1 MKKLLALL
9 MAGAMM
15 LSVAACGSDAASSAA
30 ASTAK
35 SEAPAEATAAVDTA
49 KEETAASAAE
59 TADASTAETANG
71 EGRTFTVGFD
81 AEYPPYGYKD
91 ESGEYTGFDLELA
104 QEVCDRNGWALVKQP
119 IDWDSKDM
127 ELNSGTID
135 CIWNGMSITPEREES
150 MAMTFPYLNNQ
161 MIFYTRADAG
171 IDSLEALA
179 GKSVAVQNGSYAEEL
194 LSGDYADLAATFSE
208 VLGFD
213 EYLTAL
219 MDLQNGGCD
228 AVLMDLVV
236 GDYRINGMGAT
247 DLKAAVA
254 LTDDNYGIG
263 FRKEDIALRDKVEEL
278 LIEMKKDGTLE
289 KISTQ
294 WFGSDITVVP
304 AE

>member
-1 MKKLLALL
+1 MNMKKLFAVLMVLMLAVSGLAL
-9 MAGAMM
+9 AQ
-15 LSVAACGSDAASSAA
+15 
-30 ASTAK
+30 
-35 SEAPAEATAAVDTA
+35 
-49 KEETAASAAE
+49 
-59 TADASTAETANG
+59 ADASLDNIVEKG
-71 EGRTFTVGFD
+71 TFILGLDDSFPPMGFRDENNDIVGFD
-81 AEYPPYGYKD
+81 IDVAKEVAARLGVEFIAQPISWDAK
-91 ESGEYTGFDLELA
+91 ELELA
-104 QEVCDRNGWALVKQP
+104 
-119 IDWDSKDM
+119 
-127 ELNSGTID
+127 SGTID

-171 IDSLEALA
+171 IDSLEDLA

-194 LSGDYADLAATFSE
+194 LGGDYADLAATFSE

-263 FRKEDIALRDKVEEL
+263 FRKEDIALRDKEDIALRDKVEEL

>member
-1 MKKLLALL
+1 MKKLFAILLVLMLAVSGLA
-9 MAGAMM
+9 MA
-15 LSVAACGSDAASSAA
+15 
-30 ASTAK
+30 
-35 SEAPAEATAAVDTA
+35 EEDTSLENILE
-49 KEETAASAAE
+49 K
-59 TADASTAETANG
+59 G
-71 EGRTFTVGFD
+71 TFILGLDDSFPPMGFRDENNDIVGFD
-81 AEYPPYGYKD
+81 IDVAKEVAARLGVEFIAQPISWDAK
-91 ESGEYTGFDLELA
+91 ELELA
-104 QEVCDRNGWALVKQP
+104 
-119 IDWDSKDM
+119 
-127 ELNSGTID
+127 SGTID